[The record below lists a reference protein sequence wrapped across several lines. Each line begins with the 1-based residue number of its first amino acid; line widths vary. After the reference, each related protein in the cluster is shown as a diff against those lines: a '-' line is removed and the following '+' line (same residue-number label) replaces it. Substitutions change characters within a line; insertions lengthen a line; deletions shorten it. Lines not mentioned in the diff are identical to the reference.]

1 MFRVDG
7 LHQIDVDN
15 YIAQFPYSS
24 IAQLAATGV
33 KYTNDFLPPPSD
45 SFPAVATFVT
55 GTCHLRHLPLLQT
68 LIECFQWCQLPSTV
82 SAIASRA

>member
-1 MFRVDG
+1 MDG

-15 YIAQFPYSS
+15 YIAEFPYSS

-55 GTCHLRHLPLLQT
+55 GTCLLQT
-68 LIECFQWCQLPSTV
+68 LTACFQWYQLPSTV
-82 SAIASRA
+82 GATAFRA